1 MSGVMNKISCVGF
14 LILITLA
21 ANAQK
26 YMTEKSLISFYSEAP
41 VENISAKN
49 SKSTALLDVAT
60 GQVAFSIPIIDFI
73 FPKHLMQEHFN
84 EKYMESEKFPKAT
97 FQGQIINLKSDAP
110 GLQNVTAKG
119 KLTIHGV
126 TREVEIPGTFE
137 FTSDSRVLIKSAFK
151 VLLKD
156 YKIKIPQLLWQNIA
170 EEIEV
175 KVDFTLKPKS

>member
-1 MSGVMNKISCVGF
+1 MNKII
-14 LILITLA
+14 ILIILVLIGFTGH
-21 ANAQK
+21 AQK
-26 YMTEKSLISFYSEAP
+26 YVADKSLVTFYSEAP

-49 SKSTALLDVAT
+49 TKSTAMIDVAT

-84 EKYMESEKFPKAT
+84 EKYMETEKFPKAT
-97 FQGQIINLKSDAP
+97 FQGQIINLKSNEP
-110 GLQNVTAKG
+110 GQQNVSAKG

-126 TREVEIPGTFE
+126 TREVEIPGSLE
-137 FTSDSRVLIKSAFK
+137 FTNDSRILIKSTFK

-156 YKIKIPQLLWQNIA
+156 YSIKIPQLFWQNIA

-175 KVDFTLKPKS
+175 KVEYTLKPKS